1 MAKAVDSYR
10 FVRGVTRLLVRQ
22 WVSREPERAV
32 PWTPVEKSLAEST
45 VALVSS
51 AGIALATDRPF
62 DQEGERRN
70 PWWGDPSF
78 RVLPRTTTSPDI
90 RVCHL
95 HVNPRNAEQDLNC
108 LFPIERLN
116 ELEAAGEVGR
126 AAPRHYSTMGY
137 ILEPTVLLGE
147 TVPAIVRLMREDGV
161 DLAAL
166 VPS

>member
-1 MAKAVDSYR
+1 MPKTVDSYR
-10 FVRGVTRLLVRQ
+10 FVRGATRLMVRQ
-22 WVSREPERAV
+22 WVAREPERTV
-32 PWTPVEKSLAEST
+32 PWAPVMKPVAEST

-78 RVLPRTTTSPDI
+78 RVLPRTATSADI

-116 ELEAAGEVGR
+116 ELEAGGEVGC

-137 ILEPTVLLGE
+137 ILEPTVLLEE
-147 TVPAIVRLMREDGV
+147 TAPAIIAMMREDGV

>member
-1 MAKAVDSYR
+1 MPKTVDSYR
-10 FVRGVTRLLVRQ
+10 FVRGATRLMVRQ
-22 WVSREPERAV
+22 WVAREPERPI
-32 PWTPVEKSLAEST
+32 PWTPVRTQLAEST

-62 DQEGERRN
+62 DQEGERCN

-78 RVLPRTTTSPDI
+78 RVLPRSATSSDI

-116 ELEAAGEVGR
+116 ELEGTGEVGR

-137 ILEPTVLLGE
+137 ILEPTVLLRE
-147 TVPAIVRLMREDGV
+147 TAPAIVRLMREDHV

>member
-10 FVRGVTRLLVRQ
+10 FIRGATRLLVRQ
-22 WVSREPERAV
+22 WVAREPERPV
-32 PWTPVEKSLAEST
+32 PWTPVRKPLAEST

-51 AGIALATDRPF
+51 AGIALASDRPF
-62 DQEGERRN
+62 DQDGERQN

-78 RVLPRTTTSPDI
+78 RILPRSTSSADI
-90 RVCHL
+90 RVWHL

-126 AAPRHYSTMGY
+126 AASRHYSTMGY
-137 ILEPTVLLGE
+137 ILDPTVLVEE
-147 TVPAIVRLMREDGV
+147 TAPAIATAMREDGV

>member
-1 MAKAVDSYR
+1 MTKTVDSFR
-10 FVRGVTRLLVRQ
+10 FVRGATRLMVRQ

-32 PWTPVEKSLAEST
+32 PWTPAVRPVREAT
-45 VALVSS
+45 IALVSS
-51 AGIALATDRPF
+51 AGIALASDRPF
-62 DQEGERRN
+62 DQDGERRN

-78 RVLPRTTTSPDI
+78 RVLPRTATAADI

-95 HVNPRNAEQDLNC
+95 HVNPQNAERDLNC

-116 ELEAAGEVGR
+116 QLEATGEVGR

-137 ILEPTVLLGE
+137 ILEPTALLTE
-147 TVPAIVRLMREDGV
+147 TVPAIIAMMREDGV